1 MTDPYQVLGVSPSAT
16 DEQIKNAYRELAR
29 KYHPDN
35 YANNPLADLAQEK
48 MKEINEAYDQ
58 IQRQRKQQQSSRAGQ
73 GYSQG
78 GYSQSGYSQGGYSR
92 GYAGQRSYAGGG
104 SQFADIRQLLNAN
117 RVSDAEEL
125 LEGIP
130 QSRRDAE
137 WYFLRGR
144 VFYVRGWLDQ
154 AYNYYVRAN
163 QMSPGNAEYQ
173 TALNQ
178 LMWQRNTGR
187 PAGGYGDYRNVQTGG
202 ASGCDMCMGLICADT
217 CCECVGGDLI
227 SCC

>member
-58 IQRQRKQQQSSRAGQ
+58 IQRQRKQQQSSRSGQ

-78 GYSQSGYSQGGYSR
+78 GYSQSGYSQSGYSR
-92 GYAGQRSYAGGG
+92 GYAGQGG

-163 QMSPGNAEYQ
+163 QMSPGNAEGQ
-173 TALNQ
+173 TALTQ

-217 CCECVGGDLI
+217 CCECMGGDLI

>member
-58 IQRQRKQQQSSRAGQ
+58 IQRQRKQQQSSRSGQ

-78 GYSQSGYSQGGYSR
+78 GYSQSGYSR
-92 GYAGQRSYAGGG
+92 GYAGQGG

-187 PAGGYGDYRNVQTGG
+187 PAGGYGDYRNVQTSG

-217 CCECVGGDLI
+217 CCECMGGDLI

>member
-16 DEQIKNAYRELAR
+16 DEQIKSAYRELAR

-35 YANNPLADLAQEK
+35 YVNNPLADLAQEK

-58 IQRQRKQQQSSRAGQ
+58 IQRQRKQQQQSYSGQSSANR
-73 GYSQG
+73 GYSNA
-78 GYSQSGYSQGGYSR
+78 GYSR
-92 GYAGQRSYAGGG
+92 QSYSGQGR
-104 SQFADIRQLLNAN
+104 SQFADIRQLLNSN
-117 RVSDAEEL
+117 RLSEAEEL

-130 QSRRDAE
+130 QQRRDAE
-137 WYFLRGR
+137 WYYLRGR
-144 VFYVRGWLDQ
+144 VFYVHGWLDQ
-154 AYNYYVRAN
+154 AYSYYTRAV
-163 QMSPGNAEYQ
+163 QMNPGNAEYQ

-187 PAGGYGDYRNVQTGG
+187 PSGGYGDYRNVQSGG
-202 ASGCDMCMGLICADT
+202 MSGCDMCSGLICADC
-217 CCECVGGDLI
+217 CCECMGGDLI

>member
-58 IQRQRKQQQSSRAGQ
+58 IQRQRKQQSSRAGQ

-78 GYSQSGYSQGGYSR
+78 GYSQSGYSQSGYSR
-92 GYAGQRSYAGGG
+92 GYAGQGGSSRGG

-125 LEGIP
+125 LEGYEAALGCIARDRRLESALDTITQNAQALASVPGAAP
-130 QSRRDAE
+130 QAGAI
-137 WYFLRGR
+137 LRA
-144 VFYVRGWLDQ
+144 VR
-154 AYNYYVRAN
+154 
-163 QMSPGNAEYQ
+163 E
-173 TALNQ
+173 
-178 LMWQRNTGR
+178 
-187 PAGGYGDYRNVQTGG
+187 
-202 ASGCDMCMGLICADT
+202 IK
-217 CCECVGGDLI
+217 E
-227 SCC
+227 

>member
-58 IQRQRKQQQSSRAGQ
+58 IQRQRKQQQSSRSGQ

-78 GYSQSGYSQGGYSR
+78 GYSQSGYSQSGYSR
-92 GYAGQRSYAGGG
+92 GYAGQGG

-125 LEGIP
+125 LEGYEAALGCIARDRRLESALDTITQNAQALASVPGAAP
-130 QSRRDAE
+130 QVGAI
-137 WYFLRGR
+137 LRA
-144 VFYVRGWLDQ
+144 VR
-154 AYNYYVRAN
+154 
-163 QMSPGNAEYQ
+163 E
-173 TALNQ
+173 
-178 LMWQRNTGR
+178 
-187 PAGGYGDYRNVQTGG
+187 
-202 ASGCDMCMGLICADT
+202 IK
-217 CCECVGGDLI
+217 E
-227 SCC
+227 